1 MFDNEHKIY
10 NNLKVNSISGLII
23 KTNPKSF
30 FKAFDTHS
38 EVAKSLLSKNP
49 QIEEYRFNCY
59 GRREY
64 FNIEVVILQIMVCGD
79 DRVIA
84 EIMLKEDYDECLKKS
99 VQEVKTDEQDS

>member
-38 EVAKSLLSKNP
+38 EVAN
-49 QIEEYRFNCY
+49 
-59 GRREY
+59 
-64 FNIEVVILQIMVCGD
+64 
-79 DRVIA
+79 
-84 EIMLKEDYDECLKKS
+84 
-99 VQEVKTDEQDS
+99 